1 MSEQRSR
8 TGFAKQAVS
17 LALCG
22 MLCTL
27 PLSADGN
34 HGVPTTTPIK
44 HIVVIFQ
51 ENRSFDQYFATS
63 RMLPIYLV
71 RLRSTHDGLRRG
83 SMASRVRDC

>member
-1 MSEQRSR
+1 MSEQRTR
-8 TGFAKQAVS
+8 TGFAIQVVS

-51 ENRSFDQYFATS
+51 ENRSFDRYFAS
-63 RMLPIYLV
+63 YPHAANLPGEDSV
-71 RLRSTHDGLRRG
+71 LRAAGYAEG
-83 SMASRVRDC
+83 